1 MLLLP
6 ETFRLAVVGAGPEVQ
21 EVLAVQFPG
30 VQDRVRLIAATP
42 EVSSYYLAADVY
54 VHPTLQDS
62 FGMAPLEAMAHGLPV
77 ILSGAAYCGF
87 AQYVT
92 HEQNGWVLS
101 DPQDPEQIA
110 TALRVLGLDAE
121 VRTRLIAQATKLV
134 ADFSWAAIA
143 ERYEALY
150 AKSLASRE

>member
-1 MLLLP
+1 
-6 ETFRLAVVGAGPEVQ
+6 
-21 EVLAVQFPG
+21 
-30 VQDRVRLIAATP
+30 
-42 EVSSYYLAADVY
+42 
-54 VHPTLQDS
+54 
-62 FGMAPLEAMAHGLPV
+62 MAPLEAMAHGLPV

-121 VRTRLIAQATKLV
+121 VRTRLIAQAAKLV